1 MNLKQL
7 LPTIAISAI
16 VSTASVVVY
25 GGFVQKDRPVK
36 QLSTSG
42 QGKLVGYQEH
52 GNGGGPVDFTQAA
65 SNAAPAVVHIK
76 TQLALRKVSNS
87 QPKEDPFA
95 QLFGQQQQ
103 SAPGQTGSG
112 SGVILSEDGYIVT
125 NQHVIADAGTI
136 TVTMANG
143 RVYNAAMVG
152 ADEKTDLAL
161 LKIDARNLPFLLY
174 ANSDAIKTGQWVLA
188 IGYPWNLDITVTAG
202 IVSAKTRSVGIDHAD
217 HADNAYIQTD
227 AAINLGNSGG
237 ALVNTAG
244 QLIGINAAM
253 ASPTGVYAGYSYAI
267 PVNVVKAAVNALLGG
282 KGAQN
287 NSPGPKTAIVGKT
300 PA

>member
-1 MNLKQL
+1 MTFKQL

-16 VSTASVVVY
+16 VSIASVVVY
-25 GGFVQKDRPVK
+25 GGFLQKDRPVK
-36 QLSTSG
+36 QLSASG
-42 QGKLVGYQEH
+42 QGKLVGYQEE

-76 TQLALRKVSNS
+76 TRLAVRKVSNT
-87 QPKEDPFA
+87 QPKDDPFA

-143 RVYNAAMVG
+143 RVYNATMVG
-152 ADEKTDLAL
+152 ADEKTDLAV

-174 ANSDAIKTGQWVLA
+174 GNSDAIKTGQWVLA

-202 IVSAKTRSVGIDHAD
+202 IVSAKTRSGGIDRAD

-237 ALVNTAG
+237 ALVNTDG
-244 QLIGINAAM
+244 QLVGINAAL

-287 NSPGPKTAIVGKT
+287 TSPGPKTAIVGKT